1 MGGGKGSNKTKST
14 FKLPP
19 EFIKAY
25 SESLGLARQAIQQ
38 PYTPYTGQL
47 VAGLTPGQQ
56 QGIANIQSA
65 QGMAMPYIEEGAGY
79 TREAARG
86 ITPELY
92 DRFYSPYV
100 RDVANATQA
109 NLLESAARQ
118 RSDLKSNA
126 IGANAFG
133 GDRAGIAAAEQARQQ
148 QLAHAQSMANIYN
161 QGYGQAMG
169 LAGSQVQNLGAMGN
183 QLAGIGTTAQ
193 TSALQGAQAQL
204 AAGAQEQATN
214 QAQLQAL
221 YDQFLQ
227 EQSYP
232 FQIAQYFANIAQGLG
247 STAGGTSTTR
257 APGPNVG
264 SQILGGIGAAANI
277 AGALP
282 MSDAR
287 VKENI
292 EAVGALNDGQ
302 TIYRYNFK
310 GNPQTQIG
318 LLAQEVEEVKPGS
331 VAEVGGIKRVDY
343 KGATDDAASS
353 MGGVVG
359 PDADRQ
365 GFMNGGM
372 PYGGSGFIPQN
383 PMMAAAS
390 SKIPGPATPSAD
402 TGLAGAVDMTK
413 PFTDQQ
419 KQGVANIAGL
429 FQKPSLYN
437 SGGVVG
443 RHGYAT
449 DGGVPFIPYS
459 GSRGY
464 IPEGKLG
471 GGGSNIPSAPKPF
484 EDTGLSSDWE
494 KIVPVSS
501 DQAEGLVG
509 AFGRAKKALG
519 FSPDADMAATGYM
532 GLPSVYEMGNPQLDT
547 TAMPTDFSYK
557 FAAGGVAGRN
567 GYQFGGEPT
576 MEDAMR
582 EAEEQGLAAA
592 PAPDTPRYNR
602 LIQRESGGNFG
613 ARNKQG
619 YVGRAQFGEARLA
632 DAKRAGVIP
641 AEATAEDFRLNPDMQ
656 EAAENWHF
664 SDINNFIDST
674 GLSSMEGKSINGVP
688 VTREGMVNVAH
699 LGGKGGLQK
708 FISSGGRYNPAD
720 ANGTRLS
727 DYFAMGGEESVQ
739 PVSADVSGLGGV
751 LQPMSAEVEA
761 EAPKSGFSLKNLF
774 ASENNPSIVEQIIG
788 RRLSPEARSAMLN
801 ASFALMAGKSP
812 FFLTNV
818 GEAGK
823 VGTQTY
829 YNALGQKRELEKQ
842 RADIARQTYEAQTQ
856 RMGVD
861 VQERNAMRQ
870 QAALVLPI
878 VRNLV
883 ALGQP
888 VPPYL
893 MNLIE
898 GAYPQGT
905 PERAELDTSLGV
917 GASTMAAPVDVAALP
932 GPQVVPVQEGI
943 NQGNIGAAPVPQ
955 PDSEGVMPAPA
966 AEKPITASDEA
977 SAKSLMSKLPRGQ
990 NPYAIME
997 DAERARIAGDPALY
1011 QNLLEQARELFN
1023 DYRRDGIPTP
1033 DGATTVPFPGGQET
1047 AARGEKLKT
1056 LATGE
1061 ATQVTDYNKGVS
1073 ETQASFT
1080 PRGIVIDGL
1089 RSALSTAETGRFSE
1103 LKADLVNAAASLGL
1117 ANAEQIAEAENI
1129 QIAMK
1134 YFAQGVLD
1142 SGMKDK
1148 IGPQISNADLMLVA
1162 KGQGTVENL
1171 PVANRKIVGAMYGKL
1186 MYDRAKN
1193 TAFDKFV
1200 SERGGLASVSPTD
1213 IRNWERD
1220 FSASEPVSKYI
1231 EQGIANT
1238 PVAGELD
1245 ATRPE
1250 GYLKPGYKYVHPN
1263 GRVFIY
1269 NGKKEINGQMV
1280 DDAEWVN

>member
-25 SESLGLARQAIQQ
+25 NESLGLAREAIQQ

-56 QGIANIQSA
+56 QGIANVQSA

-109 NLLESAARQ
+109 NLLESAAQQ
-118 RSDLKSNA
+118 RSGLKSGA
-126 IGANAFG
+126 IQAGAFG
-133 GDRAGIAAAEQARQQ
+133 GDRGGIAQAEMARQQ
-148 QLAHAQSMANIYN
+148 QLANAQSMANIYD
-161 QGYGQAMG
+161 QGYGRAMG
-169 LAGSQVQNLGAMGN
+169 LAGQQVANLGAMGN
-183 QLAGIGTTAQ
+183 QLSGMGTTAQ

-227 EQSYP
+227 EKSNP

-257 APGPNVG
+257 SPGPNVG

-402 TGLAGAVDMTK
+402 AGLAGAAEMTQ

-449 DGGVPFIPYS
+449 DGGVPFMPYS

-471 GGGSNIPSAPKPF
+471 GGGSKIPGPPDEYIDK
-484 EDTGLSSDWE
+484 GLSEDWE

-501 DQAEGLVG
+501 KQAEGLVG

-519 FSPDADMAATGYM
+519 FGPDANMAAAGYM

-592 PAPDTPRYNR
+592 PAPDEPRYNR
-602 LIQRESGGNFG
+602 LFQRESGGNFG

-619 YVGRAQFGEARLA
+619 YVGRAQFGEARLT

-674 GLSSMEGKSINGVP
+674 GLASMEGKSINGVP
-688 VTREGMVNVAH
+688 ITREGMVNVAH

-727 DYFAMGGEESVQ
+727 DYFAMGGGENIQ
-739 PVSADVSGLGGV
+739 PMFADASGLGGV
-751 LQPMSAEVEA
+751 PQPMSAEVEA
-761 EAPKSGFSLKNLF
+761 EAPKSGFNIKNLF

-788 RRLSPEARSAMLN
+788 RRLSPEARAAMLN
-801 ASFALMAGKSP
+801 ASFALMAGRSP
-812 FFLTNV
+812 NFMSNL
-818 GEAGK
+818 GEAGR

-829 YNALGQKRELEKQ
+829 YNALAQKQEAEKQ
-842 RADIARQTYEAQTQ
+842 RAELAQQEYTGQTTRMVAETARDKAIREQQQQEELQRQLDEAIAQLPPEQQAAARLAPEQFFGEKAKSIFGTVDLPALIEEYRAAKEEGFPGTLEDWKKVGSSSSADLGLQPVPLVDANNNFIGYGQ
-856 RMGVD
+856 MSKSGGIYYQGKPVDGVD
-861 VQERNAMRQ
+861 VRPMNPADIVKTKEIGRGEGRAIGEARGDVAGAVKQAEITNEKIDELEDNPNLDAALGWTSYLPDMAVSNEVIDVRAKVDELMGGAFFEARTMLKGGGPITDFESRRAETAYSRMQRAMQASDPTVFRNALSDFREAVNDGVDKLRATAQ
-870 QAALVLPI
+870 Q
-878 VRNLV
+878 
-883 ALGQP
+883 
-888 VPPYL
+888 
-893 MNLIE
+893 
-898 GAYPQGT
+898 
-905 PERAELDTSLGV
+905 
-917 GASTMAAPVDVAALP
+917 
-932 GPQVVPVQEGI
+932 
-943 NQGNIGAAPVPQ
+943 PQ
-955 PDSEGVMPAPA
+955 PSSENEGSSP
-966 AEKPITASDEA
+966 EYIY
-977 SAKSLMSKLPRGQ
+977 
-990 NPYAIME
+990 NP
-997 DAERARIAGDPALY
+997 
-1011 QNLLEQARELFN
+1011 
-1023 DYRRDGIPTP
+1023 
-1033 DGATTVPFPGGQET
+1033 
-1047 AARGEKLKT
+1047 
-1056 LATGE
+1056 
-1061 ATQVTDYNKGVS
+1061 
-1073 ETQASFT
+1073 
-1080 PRGIVIDGL
+1080 
-1089 RSALSTAETGRFSE
+1089 ETG
-1103 LKADLVNAAASLGL
+1103 
-1117 ANAEQIAEAENI
+1117 
-1129 QIAMK
+1129 
-1134 YFAQGVLD
+1134 
-1142 SGMKDK
+1142 
-1148 IGPQISNADLMLVA
+1148 
-1162 KGQGTVENL
+1162 
-1171 PVANRKIVGAMYGKL
+1171 KL
-1186 MYDRAKN
+1186 
-1193 TAFDKFV
+1193 
-1200 SERGGLASVSPTD
+1200 E
-1213 IRNWERD
+1213 
-1220 FSASEPVSKYI
+1220 
-1231 EQGIANT
+1231 
-1238 PVAGELD
+1238 
-1245 ATRPE
+1245 
-1250 GYLKPGYKYVHPN
+1250 
-1263 GRVFIY
+1263 
-1269 NGKKEINGQMV
+1269 
-1280 DDAEWVN
+1280 

>member
-1 MGGGKGSNKTKST
+1 VGGGKGSNKTKST

-25 SESLGLARQAIQQ
+25 NESLGLAREAIQQ

-109 NLLESAARQ
+109 NLLESAAQQ
-118 RSDLKSNA
+118 RSGLKSGA
-126 IGANAFG
+126 IQAGAFG
-133 GDRAGIAAAEQARQQ
+133 GDRGGIAQAEMARQQ

-169 LAGSQVQNLGAMGN
+169 LAGQQVANLGAMGG
-183 QLAGIGTTAQ
+183 QLAGLGTTAQ

-227 EQSYP
+227 EKSNP
-232 FQIAQYFANIAQGLG
+232 FLIAQYFANIAQGLG

-257 APGPNVG
+257 SPGPNVG

-318 LLAQEVEEVKPGS
+318 LLAQEVEEVRPGS

-343 KGATDDAASS
+343 KDATDDAAS

-402 TGLAGAVDMTK
+402 AGLAGAAEMTQ

-419 KQGVANIAGL
+419 KQGVANIAGM

-449 DGGVPFIPYS
+449 DGGVPSMPYS

-471 GGGSNIPSAPKPF
+471 GGGSKIPGPPDEYIDK
-484 EDTGLSSDWE
+484 GLSEDWE

-501 DQAEGLVG
+501 KQAEGLVG

-519 FSPDADMAATGYM
+519 FGPDANMAAAGYM

-592 PAPDTPRYNR
+592 PAPDEPRYNR
-602 LIQRESGGNFG
+602 LFQRESGGNFG

-619 YVGRAQFGEARLA
+619 YVGRAQFGEARLT

-674 GLSSMEGKSINGVP
+674 GLASMEGKSINGVP

-727 DYFAMGGEESVQ
+727 DYFAMGGGENIQ
-739 PVSADVSGLGGV
+739 PMFADASGLGGAP
-751 LQPMSAEVEA
+751 QPMSAEVEA

-801 ASFALMAGKSP
+801 ASFALMAGRSP
-812 FFLTNV
+812 NFMSNL
-818 GEAGK
+818 GEAGR

-829 YNALGQKRELEKQ
+829 YNALAQKQEAEKQ
-842 RADIARQTYEAQTQ
+842 RAELAQQEYTGQTTRMVAETARDKAIREQQQQEELQRQLDEAIAQLPPDQQAAARLAPEQFFGEKAKNIFGTSDLPALIEEYKAAKEEGFPGTLEDWKKVGSGSATKSFAPIPYTRPDGTIGYGVPRDDGTFVDIQSPEGAEFLSPFERARQTSSGTTEGKIKTEQQLSAPSDVEAA
-856 RMGVD
+856 
-861 VQERNAMRQ
+861 N
-870 QAALVLPI
+870 QALLVLDKIISSPYLERGTGFSSLAN
-878 VRNLV
+878 VVPGTAGYDFQNLV
-883 ALGQP
+883 NQSKSGAFLTAIQQLRGMGALSNAEGQTATQAITRMDTATSREAF
-888 VPPYL
+888 VDAILEYRDV
-893 MNLIE
+893 IE
-898 GAYPQGT
+898 RGRNKAIALASGT
-905 PERAELDTSLGV
+905 PVESGEGSG
-917 GASTMAAPVDVAALP
+917 PVY
-932 GPQVVPVQEGI
+932 
-943 NQGNIGAAPVPQ
+943 NF
-955 PDSEGVMPAPA
+955 
-966 AEKPITASDEA
+966 
-977 SAKSLMSKLPRGQ
+977 
-990 NPYAIME
+990 NP
-997 DAERARIAGDPALY
+997 
-1011 QNLLEQARELFN
+1011 
-1023 DYRRDGIPTP
+1023 
-1033 DGATTVPFPGGQET
+1033 
-1047 AARGEKLKT
+1047 
-1056 LATGE
+1056 
-1061 ATQVTDYNKGVS
+1061 
-1073 ETQASFT
+1073 
-1080 PRGIVIDGL
+1080 
-1089 RSALSTAETGRFSE
+1089 ETGKLE
-1103 LKADLVNAAASLGL
+1103 
-1117 ANAEQIAEAENI
+1117 EQ
-1129 QIAMK
+1129 
-1134 YFAQGVLD
+1134 
-1142 SGMKDK
+1142 
-1148 IGPQISNADLMLVA
+1148 
-1162 KGQGTVENL
+1162 
-1171 PVANRKIVGAMYGKL
+1171 
-1186 MYDRAKN
+1186 
-1193 TAFDKFV
+1193 
-1200 SERGGLASVSPTD
+1200 
-1213 IRNWERD
+1213 
-1220 FSASEPVSKYI
+1220 
-1231 EQGIANT
+1231 
-1238 PVAGELD
+1238 
-1245 ATRPE
+1245 
-1250 GYLKPGYKYVHPN
+1250 
-1263 GRVFIY
+1263 
-1269 NGKKEINGQMV
+1269 
-1280 DDAEWVN
+1280 

>member
-25 SESLGLARQAIQQ
+25 NESLGLAREAIQQ

-109 NLLESAARQ
+109 NLLESAAQQ
-118 RSDLKSNA
+118 RSGLKSGA
-126 IGANAFG
+126 IQAGAFG
-133 GDRAGIAAAEQARQQ
+133 GDRGGIAQAEMARQQ
-148 QLAHAQSMANIYN
+148 QLANAQSMANIYN

-169 LAGSQVQNLGAMGN
+169 LAGQQVANLGAMGG
-183 QLAGIGTTAQ
+183 QLAGLGTTAQ

-264 SQILGGIGAAANI
+264 SQILGGLGAVANI

-318 LLAQEVEEVKPGS
+318 LLAQEVEGVKPGS

-343 KGATDDAASS
+343 KGATDDAAS

-372 PYGGSGFIPQN
+372 PYGGSGFVPQN

-402 TGLAGAVDMTK
+402 AGLAGAADITK

-471 GGGSNIPSAPKPF
+471 GGGDRIAERAPKPF
-484 EDTGLSSDWE
+484 EDTGLSEDWE
-494 KIVPVSS
+494 KIVPISS
-501 DQAEGLVG
+501 EQAEGLVG

-519 FSPDADMAATGYM
+519 FGPDANMAAANMVYAPDAFETAP
-532 GLPSVYEMGNPQLDT
+532 GLSLDT
-547 TAMPTDFSYK
+547 TPMPSEYK
-557 FAAGGVAGRN
+557 FRFAAGGVAGRN

-641 AEATAEDFRLNPDMQ
+641 AEATTEDFRLNPDMQ
-656 EAAENWHF
+656 KAAENWHF

-674 GLSSMEGKSINGVP
+674 GLASMEGKSINGVP
-688 VTREGMVNVAH
+688 ITREGMVNVAH

-727 DYFAMGGEESVQ
+727 DYFAMGGGENI
-739 PVSADVSGLGGV
+739 
-751 LQPMSAEVEA
+751 QPMFAEVEA
-761 EAPKSGFSLKNLF
+761 EAPKSGFNIKNLF
-774 ASENNPSIVEQIIG
+774 ASESNPSIVERIIG
-788 RRLSPEARSAMLN
+788 RRLSPEARAAMLN

-812 FFLTNV
+812 YFMSNL
-818 GEAGK
+818 GEAGR
-823 VGTQTY
+823 VGAQTY
-829 YNALGQKRELEKQ
+829 YNALAQKQEAAKQAAELAQQEYTGQTTRMVAETARDKAIREQQQQEKLQLQLEEAIAQLPPDQQAAARLAPEQFFGEKAKSIFGTVDLPALIEEYRAAKEEGFPGTLEDWKKVGSSVGADLGLQ
-842 RADIARQTYEAQTQ
+842 PVPLVDANNNFIGYGQMSKSGGIYYEGEPINGVDVRPMNPADIAKTKEIGKGEGRAIGEARGDVAGAVKQAAITNEKIKELEDNPNLDAALGWTSYLPDMAVSSNVIDVRAKVDELMGGAFLEARTILKGGGPITDFESTRAETAYS
-856 RMGVD
+856 RMERAMQASDPTVFRDALSDFREAVNDGVD
-861 VQERNAMRQ
+861 KLRITAQ
-870 QAALVLPI
+870 Q
-878 VRNLV
+878 
-883 ALGQP
+883 
-888 VPPYL
+888 
-893 MNLIE
+893 
-898 GAYPQGT
+898 
-905 PERAELDTSLGV
+905 
-917 GASTMAAPVDVAALP
+917 
-932 GPQVVPVQEGI
+932 
-943 NQGNIGAAPVPQ
+943 PQ
-955 PDSEGVMPAPA
+955 PSSENEGSSP
-966 AEKPITASDEA
+966 EYIY
-977 SAKSLMSKLPRGQ
+977 
-990 NPYAIME
+990 NP
-997 DAERARIAGDPALY
+997 
-1011 QNLLEQARELFN
+1011 
-1023 DYRRDGIPTP
+1023 
-1033 DGATTVPFPGGQET
+1033 
-1047 AARGEKLKT
+1047 
-1056 LATGE
+1056 
-1061 ATQVTDYNKGVS
+1061 
-1073 ETQASFT
+1073 
-1080 PRGIVIDGL
+1080 
-1089 RSALSTAETGRFSE
+1089 ETG
-1103 LKADLVNAAASLGL
+1103 
-1117 ANAEQIAEAENI
+1117 
-1129 QIAMK
+1129 
-1134 YFAQGVLD
+1134 
-1142 SGMKDK
+1142 
-1148 IGPQISNADLMLVA
+1148 
-1162 KGQGTVENL
+1162 
-1171 PVANRKIVGAMYGKL
+1171 KL
-1186 MYDRAKN
+1186 
-1193 TAFDKFV
+1193 
-1200 SERGGLASVSPTD
+1200 E
-1213 IRNWERD
+1213 
-1220 FSASEPVSKYI
+1220 
-1231 EQGIANT
+1231 
-1238 PVAGELD
+1238 
-1245 ATRPE
+1245 
-1250 GYLKPGYKYVHPN
+1250 
-1263 GRVFIY
+1263 
-1269 NGKKEINGQMV
+1269 
-1280 DDAEWVN
+1280 

>member
-25 SESLGLARQAIQQ
+25 NESLGLAREAIQQ

-109 NLLESAARQ
+109 NLLESAAQQ
-118 RSDLKSNA
+118 RSGLKSGA
-126 IGANAFG
+126 IQAGAFG
-133 GDRAGIAAAEQARQQ
+133 GDRGGIAQAEMARQQ
-148 QLAHAQSMANIYN
+148 QLANAQSMANIYN

-169 LAGSQVQNLGAMGN
+169 LAGQQVANLGAMGN
-183 QLAGIGTTAQ
+183 QIAGMGTTAQ

-247 STAGGTSTTR
+247 STAGGTSTTK

-277 AGALP
+277 AGAFP

-292 EAVGALNDGQ
+292 EAVGELNDGQ
-302 TIYRYNFK
+302 TVYRYNFK

-390 SKIPGPATPSAD
+390 NKIPGAATPSAD
-402 TGLAGAVDMTK
+402 AGLAGAADMTK

-449 DGGVPFIPYS
+449 DGGVPFMPYS

-471 GGGSNIPSAPKPF
+471 GGGDRIAERAPKPF

-501 DQAEGLVG
+501 EQAEGLVG

-519 FSPDADMAATGYM
+519 FGPDADMAATGYM

-547 TAMPTDFSYK
+547 TAMPTDFSYR

-727 DYFAMGGEESVQ
+727 DYFAMGSGENIQ
-739 PVSADVSGLGGV
+739 PMSADVSGLGGV
-751 LQPMSAEVEA
+751 PQPMSAEVEA

-812 FFLTNV
+812 YFMSNL
-818 GEAGK
+818 GEAGR

-829 YNALGQKRELEKQ
+829 YNALAQKREIEKQ
-842 RADIARQTYEAQTQ
+842 RADIDRQTYEAQTG
-856 RMGVD
+856 RMTS
-861 VQERNAMRQ
+861 EASM
-870 QAALVLPI
+870 
-878 VRNLV
+878 
-883 ALGQP
+883 LGQARQIYNSLLP
-888 VPPYL
+888 QIRFWQMRNPGQPLPPEFQKVIDAAFPATGPAGL
-893 MNLIE
+893 
-898 GAYPQGT
+898 
-905 PERAELDTSLGV
+905 V
-917 GASTMAAPVDVAALP
+917 MAP
-932 GPQVVPVQEGI
+932 
-943 NQGNIGAAPVPQ
+943 GAAPELAQEAPAMVGAPSADSAPPATVEAPAGSAEGVPGPATAPAPGPSPIPA
-955 PDSEGVMPAPA
+955 PDSETSVSSSTEIDALYSQLPDQMNPNYWARMAENAMTVEDYSAASKRVAELTKQYQENGIPLPSGVVPFPGSIAKKS
-966 AEKPITASDEA
+966 AEKTAELKTQGAYEATSQQTERSQKTVENYQTNKNTLDQAATMLAKTGTGQFEETKSYLVTALNSLGLVSD
-977 SAKSLMSKLPRGQ
+977 
-990 NPYAIME
+990 
-997 DAERARIAGDPALY
+997 AG
-1011 QNLLEQARELFN
+1011 LLEQATGAQELRKIFSQ
-1023 DYRRDGIPTP
+1023 IL
-1033 DGATTVPFPGGQET
+1033 FSGG
-1047 AARGEKLKT
+1047 L
-1056 LATGE
+1056 
-1061 ATQVTDYNKGVS
+1061 
-1073 ETQASFT
+1073 
-1080 PRGIVIDGL
+1080 
-1089 RSALSTAETGRFSE
+1089 
-1103 LKADLVNAAASLGL
+1103 
-1117 ANAEQIAEAENI
+1117 
-1129 QIAMK
+1129 
-1134 YFAQGVLD
+1134 
-1142 SGMKDK
+1142 KDK
-1148 IGPQISNADLMLVA
+1148 IGSQIAA
-1162 KGQGTVENL
+1162 KELDMFSKGFGDINL
-1171 PVANRKIVGAMYGKL
+1171 EPSVNRFIVGTMRGILDMETK
-1186 MYDRAKN
+1186 RAEDWIGFVNKN
-1193 TAFDKFV
+1193 EDTMLSRKQIADWEIKWNKENPISKFV
-1200 SERGGLASVSPTD
+1200 GQS
-1213 IRNWERD
+1213 
-1220 FSASEPVSKYI
+1220 
-1231 EQGIANT
+1231 IANT
-1238 PVAGELD
+1238 PAKGEITPDTPLEKL
-1245 ATRPE
+1245 TV
-1250 GYLKPGYKYVHPN
+1250 GYKYVMPDGTVKVYTGN
-1263 GRVFIY
+1263 EEDNFFV
-1269 NGKKEINGQMV
+1269 
-1280 DDAEWVN
+1280 DAE

>member
-25 SESLGLARQAIQQ
+25 NESLGLAREAIQQ

-109 NLLESAARQ
+109 NLLESAAQQ
-118 RSDLKSNA
+118 RSGLKSGA
-126 IGANAFG
+126 IQAGAFG
-133 GDRAGIAAAEQARQQ
+133 GDRGGIAQAEMARQQ
-148 QLAHAQSMANIYN
+148 QLANAQSMANIYN

-183 QLAGIGTTAQ
+183 QLAGMGTTAQ

-232 FQIAQYFANIAQGLG
+232 FQIAQYFANISQGLG

-257 APGPNVG
+257 SPGPNVG

-277 AGALP
+277 AGAL
-282 MSDAR
+282 SDKRA
-287 VKENI
+287 KENI
-292 EAVGALNDGQ
+292 EEVGQLNDGQ

-310 GNPQTQIG
+310 GDPKTQIG
-318 LLAQEVEEVKPGS
+318 LLAQEVEEVNPDA
-331 VAEVGGIKRVDY
+331 VMQAGGLKMVNY
-343 KGATDDAASS
+343 KDATDDAAS

-372 PYGGSGFIPQN
+372 PYGGSGFVPQN

-402 TGLAGAVDMTK
+402 AGLAGAADMTQ

-419 KQGVANIAGL
+419 KQGVANIAGM

-449 DGGVPFIPYS
+449 DGGVPFMPYS

-471 GGGSNIPSAPKPF
+471 GGGSNIPAAPKAY
-484 EDTGLSSDWE
+484 EDTGLSEDWE

-519 FSPDADMAATGYM
+519 FGPDANMAAAGYM
-532 GLPSVYEMGNPQLDT
+532 GAPSSYEGAYTLDDGYGDLGKELPGRSGV
-547 TAMPTDFSYK
+547 YK

-592 PAPDTPRYNR
+592 PAPDEPRYNR

-632 DAKRAGVIP
+632 DAKRAGAIP
-641 AEATAEDFRLNPDMQ
+641 AEATTEDFRLNPDMQ

-674 GLSSMEGKSINGVP
+674 GLASMEGKSINGVP

-727 DYFAMGGEESVQ
+727 DYFAMGGGENI
-739 PVSADVSGLGGV
+739 
-751 LQPMSAEVEA
+751 QPMFAEAEA
-761 EAPKSGFSLKNLF
+761 EAPRSGFNIKNLF

-788 RRLSPEARSAMLN
+788 RRLSPEARAAMLN

-812 FFLTNV
+812 YFMSNL
-818 GEAGK
+818 GEAGR

-829 YNALGQKRELEKQ
+829 YNALAQKQEAEKQ
-842 RADIARQTYEAQTQ
+842 RAELAQQEYTGQTTRMVAETARDKAIREQQQQDKLQLQLEEAIAQLPP
-856 RMGVD
+856 D
-861 VQERNAMRQ
+861 Q
-870 QAALVLPI
+870 QAL
-878 VRNLV
+878 
-883 ALGQP
+883 
-888 VPPYL
+888 
-893 MNLIE
+893 
-898 GAYPQGT
+898 
-905 PERAELDTSLGV
+905 
-917 GASTMAAPVDVAALP
+917 
-932 GPQVVPVQEGI
+932 
-943 NQGNIGAAPVPQ
+943 
-955 PDSEGVMPAPA
+955 
-966 AEKPITASDEA
+966 
-977 SAKSLMSKLPRGQ
+977 
-990 NPYAIME
+990 
-997 DAERARIAGDPALY
+997 
-1011 QNLLEQARELFN
+1011 
-1023 DYRRDGIPTP
+1023 
-1033 DGATTVPFPGGQET
+1033 
-1047 AARGEKLKT
+1047 
-1056 LATGE
+1056 
-1061 ATQVTDYNKGVS
+1061 
-1073 ETQASFT
+1073 
-1080 PRGIVIDGL
+1080 
-1089 RSALSTAETGRFSE
+1089 ALS
-1103 LKADLVNAAASLGL
+1103 L
-1117 ANAEQIAEAENI
+1117 IHI
-1129 QIAMK
+1129 
-1134 YFAQGVLD
+1134 
-1142 SGMKDK
+1142 
-1148 IGPQISNADLMLVA
+1148 
-1162 KGQGTVENL
+1162 
-1171 PVANRKIVGAMYGKL
+1171 
-1186 MYDRAKN
+1186 
-1193 TAFDKFV
+1193 
-1200 SERGGLASVSPTD
+1200 
-1213 IRNWERD
+1213 
-1220 FSASEPVSKYI
+1220 
-1231 EQGIANT
+1231 
-1238 PVAGELD
+1238 
-1245 ATRPE
+1245 
-1250 GYLKPGYKYVHPN
+1250 
-1263 GRVFIY
+1263 
-1269 NGKKEINGQMV
+1269 
-1280 DDAEWVN
+1280 